1 MKVQIKHRIKGFV
14 KEELSPLLDLL
25 DRIVK
30 SVNDNPYTE
39 YEDVT
44 VLTPTNEFAV
54 TCKTLNKTPTTY
66 MVIKKDKACD
76 VYTSSPEKWSNN
88 LLYLR
93 ADVVNANITIRVS

>member
-30 SVNDNPYTE
+30 SINDNPYTE

-54 TCKTLNKTPTTY
+54 TCKTLNKVPVSY
-66 MVIKKDKACD
+66 IIVKKDKACD
-76 VYTSSPEKWSNN
+76 VYTSSPDKWNN
-88 LLYLR
+88 NILYLR
-93 ADVVNANITIRVS
+93 SSVVNATITIRVS